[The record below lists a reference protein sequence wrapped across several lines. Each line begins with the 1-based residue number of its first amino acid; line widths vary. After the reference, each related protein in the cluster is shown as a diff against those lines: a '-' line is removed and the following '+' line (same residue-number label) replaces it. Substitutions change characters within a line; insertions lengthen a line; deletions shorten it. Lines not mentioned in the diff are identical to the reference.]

1 MGYQIRQVSQLLG
14 VPKNTLIAWER
25 RYNIVAP
32 GRTEGGYRMYTEQ
45 DLATLRRVK
54 LLIDQGYRIGE
65 ACRQVLDG
73 GPVDPLALPAPDG
86 LPAPGQAALAPMR
99 EALLSHLLA
108 FDRDSADRIAQR
120 LVLLPFEG
128 TLDEILLPILRE
140 VGDRWK
146 AGEVSISQEHHVTAW
161 VRERLAIMRSS
172 VAGSTGPGAAEITCA
187 TLEGEQHEIGLLAL
201 ALRLVVRGFKVVY
214 LGTSVPIDDL
224 VSHVSARRPAA
235 VCLSYVCGADTD
247 VVAVAR
253 DLRARLP
260 ADVRLA
266 IGGSAVHGL
275 TLAVPGVEFS
285 QDVVPAFL
293 SRLRRH

>member
-32 GRTEGGYRMYTEQ
+32 GRTEGGYRMYSEQ

-73 GPVDPLALPAPDG
+73 GPVDPLALPAPEG

-99 EALLSHLLA
+99 EALLGHLLA

-172 VAGSTGPGAAEITCA
+172 VAGSTGPGAA
-187 TLEGEQHEIGLLAL
+187 
-201 ALRLVVRGFKVVY
+201 
-214 LGTSVPIDDL
+214 
-224 VSHVSARRPAA
+224 RRPAA
-235 VCLSYVCGADTD
+235 VCLSTVCGADTD
-247 VVAVAR
+247 IVGVAR

-275 TLAVPGVEFS
+275 TPPVPGVEFS